1 MDEED
6 VRNKILDRTGEKRK
20 LSSRDQE
27 SCNAKVQRREGT
39 FHCTINDCR
48 EDFHSEDDY
57 SRHLCLAHFYQALN
71 EEVRDLDKIGRNSLS
86 CPKPGCCEYF
96 TEQEKLVVHYGGS
109 EGHNRVGFLLL
120 RYVQLENDQKRKEET
135 EILRELEE
143 KNRIIEE
150 SNGCEKGQ
158 RTKIKNLERRLK
170 ETEKKLDL
178 KSVVYDENQKQLP
191 EQKLEEKDEL
201 IEKLE
206 KKLNENK
213 KKLVYIN
220 NLYRLKHKQI
230 QDLSMEHVEKETSFN
245 IRITRVETENKE
257 LNVQLA
263 RLEQQ
268 RRDAVLE
275 NERLLKQEQDI
286 QEKDKLITDLQTD
299 NQRIREESRQKEAE
313 WMRKDLFPKVKD
325 ENENNEKSFQMVEAQ
340 PEEDSEITDSRS
352 QIVSSKAQLK
362 RMKSED
368 LEVRVRNKERLV
380 EDLWSDNQELTRQLN
395 KAQSEHRD
403 LMEKFDE
410 IKINESR
417 IEEDLKNI
425 ALEASI
431 EKEKRENIEENL
443 SKIKNTLK
451 NSHLKLR
458 KENNNLTEQLRKAD
472 QTNESLRAEFDVVS
486 GELRKSKEAQQKND
500 IVLKKLETRLPKFI
514 DRYNEVKVE
523 CEEGRKEREKLTAE
537 LKKSKKQLSV
547 LSDNFMKVQKIIGD
561 SEVQLSN
568 IEEEDLKEDGAV

>member
-27 SCNAKVQRREGT
+27 SSNAKVQRREGT
-39 FHCTINDCR
+39 FHCTISDCR

-150 SNGCEKGQ
+150 SKGCEKGQ

-178 KSVVYDENQKQLP
+178 KSVLYDENQKQLP
-191 EQKLEEKDEL
+191 EQKLKEKDEL

-263 RLEQQ
+263 RLEQE

-325 ENENNEKSFQMVEAQ
+325 ENENNEKSFQKVEAQ
-340 PEEDSEITDSRS
+340 PEEDSEITNSHS
-352 QIVSSKAQLK
+352 KIVSLKAQLK
-362 RMKSED
+362 RLKSED

-395 KAQSEHRD
+395 KAHSEHRD

-410 IKINESR
+410 IKINESK

-425 ALEASI
+425 ALEAST
-431 EKEKRENIEENL
+431 EKE
-443 SKIKNTLK
+443 
-451 NSHLKLR
+451 KLR
-458 KENNNLTEQLRKAD
+458 KENINLMAELKNLTEQLRKAD

-500 IVLKKLETRLPKFI
+500 IVLKNLETRLQKFI